1 MSVVTYSVPQAQSD
15 KHMLRITVGGKSKSV
30 TFEDKRKIGSLTY
43 TTSSKEEQTEIEKSK
58 LFLSGAMVKDS
69 GESKS
74 LDEAPET
81 FDPVTFDEVTTFAQ
95 AKAILMEEPYE
106 IKASKLKDAVKILK
120 AAESVNVSFPNLNL
134 KA

>member
-1 MSVVTYSVPQAQSD
+1 MSKATYIIANSYSLQHS
-15 KHMLRITVGGKSKSV
+15 LRITVNGKSKQILFTDRYKNGTLIYETSV
-30 TFEDKRKIGSLTY
+30 
-43 TTSSKEEQTEIEKSK
+43 KEEQEEIEKSK
-58 LFLSGAMVKDS
+58 LFLSGAMVKDG

-120 AAESVNVSFPNLNL
+120 AAESVNVSLPNLNL